1 MSFLSLK
8 NRLFAIPLRYGILG
22 GGIVVVLFL
31 IFYFLNLDPL
41 VNIKMI
47 DMVILA
53 IFIFFALKEFRDRY
67 NNRELHFWQ
76 GMTGGV
82 VNYVTI
88 ALISS
93 LFILVMT
100 VIIDP
105 ELTTNYIEG
114 RIRLLEENKETL
126 IDTMDEDTFHE
137 AVAGVEK
144 TTAFDLAL
152 DDFLKKS
159 VIGLFL
165 TIIIA
170 VILRK

>member
-1 MSFLSLK
+1 MNFLSLK
-8 NRLFAIPLRYGILG
+8 NKLFAVPFRYGIIG
-22 GGIVVVLFL
+22 GGVVVLLFI
-31 IFYFLNLDPL
+31 IFYLLEMDPL

-47 DMVILA
+47 DMLILA

-88 ALISS
+88 AIISS
-93 LFILVMT
+93 VLILVMT

-105 ELTTNYIEG
+105 EMTTNYIES
-114 RIRLLEENKETL
+114 RIQLLNENKQTL
-126 IDTMDEDTFHE
+126 IETMDEDTFLE

-144 TTAFDLAL
+144 TTPIDLAL

>member
-8 NRLFAIPLRYGILG
+8 NKLVSVPLKYGAF
-22 GGIVVVLFL
+22 GGIMVILLIL
-31 IFYFLNLDPL
+31 IFYFLDLDPL
-41 VNIKMI
+41 VNIKVA
-47 DMVILA
+47 DVLILS
-53 IFIFFALKEFRDRY
+53 IFIFFTLKEFRDRY

-82 VNYVTI
+82 LTYLTI
-88 ALISS
+88 ALISAA
-93 LFILVMT
+93 FILLMT

-105 ELTTNYIEG
+105 EMTTDYIAS
-114 RIRLLEENKETL
+114 RIELLNENKQKL
-126 IDTMDEDTFHE
+126 VDAMDEETYLK
-137 AVAGVEK
+137 AVSGVEN
-144 TTAFDLAL
+144 TTGFDLAL

-159 VIGLFL
+159 IIGLFL